1 MVHSVP
7 RRGTRSRYHHGDLRN
22 ALTAEGLR
30 LARAGGPEAVVLREA
45 ARRAGVSAT
54 AAYRH
59 FANRRELLTE
69 VRNRALAELAR
80 AVVMAVEAC
89 ERTEPGE
96 LALARLRAVAHAYL
110 GFASAEPGL
119 FGTAFH
125 TGPPADPASRTDPEA
140 SPGSAGPDFSRTGA
154 YRILGRVLDGLVES
168 GRMPKERR
176 PHAEFAAWTAI
187 HGIAAMFV
195 DGALRLFPEVERE
208 AAVNLAVENGIRG
221 LTAA

>member
-1 MVHSVP
+1 MVQAVP
-7 RRGTRSRYHHGDLRN
+7 RRGVRSRYHHGDLRN
-22 ALTAEGLR
+22 ALTAEALW

-80 AVVMAVEAC
+80 AVVTAVEGC

-119 FGTAFH
+119 FGTVFH
-125 TGPPADPASRTDPEA
+125 FEASADPVGRTDADE
-140 SPGSAGPDFSRTGA
+140 SPDRVGPDFSRTGT
-154 YRILGRVLDGLVES
+154 YRILGRVLDSLVDS
-168 GRMPKERR
+168 GRMPRERR
-176 PHAEFAAWTAI
+176 PHAEFAAWTAF
-187 HGIAAMFV
+187 HGIAAMFL
-195 DGALRLFPEVERE
+195 DGALRLFPQAERE
-208 AAVNLAVENGIRG
+208 AAIGLAVENGIRG